1 MLEVSGKLKI
11 RDLSLF
17 SANGFAVTTPFN
29 LCDYDLV
36 FSSNTTPAE
45 WQRILAF
52 RNQPKFGAALETYH
66 VLMSQYFSDNMM
78 LNKVVT
84 EAWRFEMLVY
94 TLYLYDQ
101 RDTANPSSGLTLSNL
116 QRICAKQKCA
126 SPGRVLAILGIM
138 RIGGFLHQQKSELD
152 SRVNHLEPTQKF
164 IAIVE
169 GWNNRIFQIIDAVV
183 PQSQLAKAHEV
194 QPRFGWNMRKRGAE
208 TMLGGW
214 KLLDPFPEVYHFV
227 ASDGGWM
234 LLLHCVA
241 EALRSSAGK
250 LIATV
255 SVDLKPFGKHFGVS
269 RSHLRRLLESAY
281 AERLLDA
288 PPCNGREIKLS
299 ARTVA
304 AFLNCMASE
313 LSFYRDHAIA
323 D

>member
-1 MLEVSGKLKI
+1 MF
-11 RDLSLF
+11 DLANHDATF
-17 SANGFAVTTPFN
+17 AARTSA
-29 LCDYDLV
+29 
-36 FSSNTTPAE
+36 AE

-52 RNQPKFGAALETYH
+52 RNQPHFDAALETYH
-66 VLMSQYFSDNMM
+66 VLMSPYFSNNMM

-101 RDTANPSSGLTLSNL
+101 RDPAVPGSGLTSSNL
-116 QRICAKQKCA
+116 QRICAKQNCS

-138 RIGGFLHQQKSELD
+138 RIGGFLHQKKSEAD
-152 SRVNHLEPTQKF
+152 SRVNHLEPSKKF

-183 PQSQLAKAHEV
+183 PQSQLAKAHHE

-208 TMLGGW
+208 TMFGGW
-214 KLLDPFPEVYHFV
+214 KLLDPFPEVHHFV
-227 ASDGGWM
+227 ARDGGWM

-241 EALRSSAGK
+241 EALRGSAGK

-255 SVDLKPFGKHFGVS
+255 SVDLQTFGKQYGVS

-288 PPCNGREIKLS
+288 PPSNGSEIKLS

-313 LSFYRDHAIA
+313 LSFYRDHALA